1 MQETEV
7 KIIEELRLL
16 KTENEI
22 LRNNV
27 RELQEAL
34 QNAYKRISALTTKSK
49 L

>member
-7 KIIEELRLL
+7 KITEELRLL
-16 KTENEI
+16 KAENEI
-22 LRNNV
+22 LKNNV
-27 RELQEAL
+27 RDLQEAL